1 MSILPIFVFSLVFA
15 GSAEAAWW
23 SFGRSNNTKDQIKS
37 ENSEFNQGKRDNR
50 GTGMQRESGKGQQ
63 GESGKGQQGES
74 GKGQQRDSFPSS
86 LSSEAIACMKTAV
99 EARETSIISATSA
112 FHSSI
117 ATALDARKTALVDA
131 WSLSSATEIKTALK
145 SAGSSFE
152 SSQKLPQKLLN
163 PPIKRL

>member
-15 GSAEAAWW
+15 GSTEAAWW

-50 GTGMQRESGKGQQ
+50 GTGMQRNLAKGN
-63 GESGKGQQGES
+63 KGNLA
-74 GKGQQRDSFPSS
+74 KGNKGNLAKGNKRPLSPRLFPA
-86 LSSEAIACMKTAV
+86 EAIACMKTAV

-112 FHSSI
+112 SILASQPLLMQEKPLWSTLGASPARQRLKQHSSLPV
-117 ATALDARKTALVDA
+117 AV
-131 WSLSSATEIKTALK
+131 LSQAK
-145 SAGSSFE
+145 
-152 SSQKLPQKLLN
+152 KLPQKLLN